1 MSLLFQIVFTYLLVL
16 LSNIISAHLYLP
28 IPVSIIGITLLLIA
42 LLSKIISLKH
52 IDTVS
57 SFFLKN
63 MGFFFIA
70 AGVSILGK
78 YYLIENILWQFS
90 IIIFITTILTF
101 TATAFAVK
109 YTMKLQQKLRK
120 TNYKKST

>member
-1 MSLLFQIVFTYLLVL
+1 MSLILQISFTFLLVF
-16 LSNIISAHLYLP
+16 LSNIISLNISLP
-28 IPVSIIGITLLLIA
+28 IPVSIIGITLLL
-42 LLSKIISLKH
+42 LLLTKTITLTQIET
-52 IDTVS
+52 IS

-90 IIIFITTILTF
+90 AIILVTTLLTF
-101 TATAFAVK
+101 VVTALAVK
-109 YTMKLQQKLRK
+109 YTMKLQQKFRK
-120 TNYKKST
+120 D

>member
-1 MSLLFQIVFTYLLVL
+1 MSLILQISFTFLLVF
-16 LSNIISAHLYLP
+16 LSNIISLNISLP
-28 IPVSIIGITLLLIA
+28 IPVSIICITLLL
-42 LLSKIISLKH
+42 LLLLTKTITLTQIET
-52 IDTVS
+52 IS

-90 IIIFITTILTF
+90 AIILVTTLLTF
-101 TATAFAVK
+101 VVTALAVK
-109 YTMKLQQKLRK
+109 YTMKLQQKFRK
-120 TNYKKST
+120 D